1 MQRTGALRGA
11 GFPAI
16 RRRKVPQDRDIL
28 QKEPAACTQTG
39 DETIGSGDNTTF
51 VVEFT
56 DNSR

>member
-16 RRRKVPQDRDIL
+16 RRRKLPQDRNIL
-28 QKEPAACTQTG
+28 QEEPAGSTQIG
-39 DETIGSGDNTTF
+39 DETIRSGDNTTF